1 MIRWL
6 IFLLIFGVIDL
17 YAFQTLRVV
26 TKNRLLHYAYWFVSV
41 LIIGNFVFQYYS
53 FTRSDGFSHAHG
65 YAFAFFI
72 MFLIPKL
79 IMIAFLFGE
88 DIIRWFSYGIRNDSR
103 TIYDGDK
110 LLAGRRAFI
119 SKIAL
124 GLAAIPFV
132 SFLYGI
138 YKGKYNFKVLK
149 YTLHFED
156 LPEAFDGFKLTQ
168 ISDMHSG
175 SFDNID
181 KVQYAIDLVN
191 KQQSDAIIFTGDMVN
206 NKVDEM
212 KPYIDMFKKLSA
224 ESGMFSI
231 LGNHDYGDYIRWES
245 DQAKIDNLEELKK
258 LQKEIGFELLL
269 NEHRYIERNGQR
281 IAIIGVENWG
291 KGGFKKAGD
300 LRKAVSDI
308 NKDDFK
314 ILLSHDP
321 SHWDAE
327 VVHDDYHYH
336 LTLSGHTHGMQFGI
350 EIPGILRWSPAKWRY
365 EQWAGIYEKL
375 GQFINVNRGLG
386 YLAFPGRVGIWPE
399 ITVIELKKGLKEA

>member
-6 IFLLIFGVIDL
+6 IFLLIFGVIEL
-17 YAFQTLRVV
+17 YAFQALKAV
-26 TKNRLLHYAYWFVSV
+26 TKNSWVHVVYWILSILV
-41 LIIGNFVFQYYS
+41 IGNFVFQYYS

-65 YAFAFFI
+65 YAFAFLI
-72 MFLIPKL
+72 TFLIPKL
-79 IMIAFLFGE
+79 ILITFLFGE
-88 DIIRWFSYGIRNDSR
+88 DIVRWFSYGFRNDSR
-103 TIYDGDK
+103 TIYEGDK
-110 LLAGRRAFI
+110 FLTSRRKFV
-119 SKIAL
+119 SQIAL
-124 GLAAIPFV
+124 GLAAIPFA

-149 YTLHFED
+149 YTLHFDD

-168 ISDMHSG
+168 ISDIHSG

-191 KQQSDAIIFTGDMVN
+191 EQQSDAIVFTGDMIN
-206 NKVDEM
+206 NKADEM
-212 KPYIDMFKKLSA
+212 RPYVDMFKKLTA
-224 ESGMFSI
+224 KDGMFSI

-245 DQAKIDNLEELKK
+245 DQAKRDNLEDLKK
-258 LQKEIGFELLL
+258 LQKEIGFDLLL
-269 NEHRYIERNGQR
+269 NEHRYIEKNGER
-281 IAIIGVENWG
+281 IAMIGVENWG
-291 KGGFKKAGD
+291 KGGFKKEGD
-300 LRKAVSDI
+300 LKKAISNID
-308 NKDDFK
+308 KDDFK

-321 SHWDAE
+321 SHWDAQ
-327 VVHDDYHYH
+327 VVNDDYHYH

-365 EQWAGIYEKL
+365 KQWAGIYEKL

-399 ITVIELKKGLKEA
+399 ISVIELKKGVKDA